1 LIEPETWFTLYS
13 LAQLGAVHG
22 RVTLTTRQL
31 GDLMGV
37 SQQTASRRVTYCAE
51 NGYISRTH
59 TANGIGVELT
69 ERGHNE
75 LLQVFGGL
83 ETALAAA
90 GNEILIRGRIV
101 DGLGEGAYYVDAYS
115 SRFKDALGFTP
126 FSGTLN
132 VRVADE
138 ESQRSVSRMRHTPPL
153 VVTGFTSEGRTFG
166 DVICYRVRVNDK
178 IEGAVVIAQRT
189 HHSQDTLEVIAP
201 VNLKKKLGLGVD
213 EALTL
218 RVVPL
223 HLVT

>member
-22 RVTLTTRQL
+22 PVTFTTRQL
-31 GDLMGV
+31 GDFMGV
-37 SQQTASRRVTYCAE
+37 SQQTASRRVAYCVE
-51 NGYISRTH
+51 KGYISRTH
-59 TANGIGVELT
+59 TANGIGAELT
-69 ERGHNE
+69 EMGQNE
-75 LLQVFGGL
+75 LLQVLGGL
-83 ETALAAA
+83 ETALAPASD
-90 GNEILIRGRIV
+90 EILIRGRIV
-101 DGLGEGAYYVDAYS
+101 DGLGEGAYYVEAYS
-115 SRFKDALGFTP
+115 SRFKSALGFTP

-132 VRVADE
+132 VKVADE
-138 ESQRSVSRMRHTPPL
+138 ESQRGVSRMKHTPPL
-153 VVTGFTSEGRTFG
+153 VVTGFTREGRTFG

-189 HHSQDTLEVIAP
+189 HHSQDILEVIAP
-201 VNLKKKLGLGVD
+201 VNLRKKLGLGVD